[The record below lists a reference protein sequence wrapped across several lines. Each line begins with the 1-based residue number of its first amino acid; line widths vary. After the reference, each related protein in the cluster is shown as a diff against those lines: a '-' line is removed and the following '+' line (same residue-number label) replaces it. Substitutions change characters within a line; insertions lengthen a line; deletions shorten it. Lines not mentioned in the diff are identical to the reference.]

1 MANKKKIREIC
12 VFDIHSERPL
22 GAGIRGRRPE
32 HHGPRRPGRQVLL
45 SRPTLGHQLQSLFL
59 FSSFSLF
66 VHFYSFFSSFSLYF
80 KNFIASFL
88 FCPLFSW
95 GPKSPVHSP
104 QSDWR
109 FRLGLL
115 CCRRHFMAGP
125 IRILLLLPLS
135 GNFSLSSIPS
145 ISSHPPIAVVHSPFR
160 RCPSIQLVP
169 LSQETLF
176 PCLPLPVFC
185 WTFESARL
193 YSLPLPLQLLLSRVD
208 NLVCLSSRE
217 HTVHHS
223 ALLPNTI
230 NTWALPSRR
239 LLS

>member
-1 MANKKKIREIC
+1 MCLTFTVSGHLEPEFVDVVQNITVPVGRDVKFSCHVR
-12 VFDIHSERPL
+12 HL
-22 GAGIRGRRPE
+22 GTSYKVSFSFR
-32 HHGPRRPGRQVLL
+32 
-45 SRPTLGHQLQSLFL
+45 LFL
-59 FSSFSLF
+59 FLYISIPFFLPFLF
-66 VHFYSFFSSFSLYF
+66 IS

-145 ISSHPPIAVVHSPFR
+145 ISSHPPIAVVHSPFVVHLFSWLLSLR
-160 RCPSIQLVP
+160 RPYSRVCLCPSFVEHSNQLVSTP
-169 LSQETLF
+169 SLSLF
-176 PCLPLPVFC
+176 NYC
-185 WTFESARL
+185 WAE
-193 YSLPLPLQLLLSRVD
+193 
-208 NLVCLSSRE
+208 
-217 HTVHHS
+217 
-223 ALLPNTI
+223 
-230 NTWALPSRR
+230 
-239 LLS
+239 